1 MNKHDFIFKEGI
13 WIGEGK
19 VQFSTSPE
27 QIHFYTKWVVNKI
40 EKNQIQCQQQVEM
53 RGGGDSVFNHF
64 TFSDIKDSTFTITLE
79 NEILGMAT
87 GKGTFN
93 EKNIAWEFRN
103 HSDFE
108 GFEVYELQENGE
120 YILHAEY
127 ISTDQHRTTI
137 DGRLWKKIK

>member
-64 TFSDIKDSTFTITLE
+64 TFSDIKDSTFTIALE

-93 EKNIAWEFRN
+93 ENNIAWEFRN

-137 DGRLWKKIK
+137 DGRLWKKK

>member
-64 TFSDIKDSTFTITLE
+64 TFSDIKDSTFTIALE

-93 EKNIAWEFRN
+93 ENNIAWEFRN